1 MCLQIY
7 VYSYVSL
14 LYIYKLR
21 YVIVCV
27 YLDMIKQLRTGLR
40 IMCYFLP
47 NIPCCSAHEF
57 FPLCPILYYAC
68 VIFVLVAID
77 NWHKYL
83 L

>member
-27 YLDMIKQLRTGLR
+27 YLDMIKQLRTGLLCAIFYPTYHAVVLMNFSHYAR
-40 IMCYFLP
+40 YYIM
-47 NIPCCSAHEF
+47 
-57 FPLCPILYYAC
+57 
-68 VIFVLVAID
+68 LV
-77 NWHKYL
+77 
-83 L
+83 